1 MTAETA
7 TESIRVLLA
16 KPGLDGHN
24 RGVQVVARALRD
36 AGMEVIYT
44 GIRATPEN
52 IAKAALEEDVDV
64 VGLSCLSGAHIPLFP
79 ETAKLLREKGG
90 GNILL
95 ICGGIIPAGD
105 RRVLTDAGFAG
116 VFTPGADTNDI
127 ISLIIEK
134 TGRNRNV

>member
-1 MTAETA
+1 MDEAKRN
-7 TESIRVLLA
+7 IRVLLA

-44 GIRATPEN
+44 GIRAKARD

-79 ETAKLLREKGG
+79 ETLKEVRSGG
-90 GNILL
+90 GDEVLM
-95 ICGGIIPAGD
+95 ICGGIIPDDD
-105 RRVLTDAGFAG
+105 RDELLKQGFAG
-116 VFTPGADTNDI
+116 VFTPGTDTAEIVN
-127 ISLIIEK
+127 LILEK
-134 TGRNRNV
+134 VRR